1 MKRHPRAF
9 ALASACVL
17 TLAACGSDSNTTKAA
32 DTTAAAATT
41 SAAAT
46 TAAAA
51 ATTAAGAATTAA
63 SKALVADA
71 ALVTAAKA
79 EKKVNL
85 IALPDSW
92 ANYKGILESFGTKY
106 GIEHPV
112 DNPDASSADEITAIK
127 TLKGQPN
134 QPDSVDVGPAFA
146 LDGAKEGLFTKFKPS
161 TWDEI
166 PSVLKDPDG
175 NWVGSYYGIIAI
187 ASNTKIVKNP
197 PKSFADLLK
206 PEYKGQVSLNGDPR
220 KAGAAFAGV
229 YAAALANGGGFDNIQ
244 PGVDFFKKLK
254 DNGNLALKDV
264 NENSVLS
271 GETPIVIDW
280 TYNFPG
286 LLDKL
291 KKAGV
296 EMQVNV
302 PTDGVYAG
310 YYAQAVV
317 AGSPHQNAG
326 KLWIEH
332 ILSDEGALGYLAG
345 GAIPARFEALSK
357 AGKITADMKKNLPA
371 PELVAKIAF
380 ANAAQIT
387 KSKDIITAKWVDV
400 AGS

>member
-9 ALASACVL
+9 ALASACAL
-17 TLAACGSDSNTTKAA
+17 TLAACGSDSNPTKAA
-32 DTTAAAATT
+32 DTTAAAARTT
-41 SAAAT
+41 VAAT

-187 ASNTKIVKNP
+187 ASNAKIVKNP

-229 YAAALANGGGFDNIQ
+229 YAAALANGGSFDNIQ

-296 EMQVNV
+296 EMKVNV

-380 ANAAQIT
+380 ANATQIT

>member
-1 MKRHPRAF
+1 MKVQRSALAITGAF
-9 ALASACVL
+9 ALV
-17 TLAACGSDSNTTKAA
+17 LAACGSTKTTTKAA
-32 DTTAAAATT
+32 DTTAAT
-41 SAAAT
+41 AT
-46 TAAAA
+46 TAKPAV
-51 ATTAAGAATTAA
+51 TTAAGAATTVAA
-63 SKALVADA
+63 TTAAAPAGKKVDDALIA
-71 ALVTAAKA
+71 AAKA

-92 ANYKGILESFGTKY
+92 ANYKGILKSFGDKY
-106 GIEHPV
+106 GIDHPV
-112 DNPDASSADEITAIK
+112 DNPDGSSADEITAVK

-134 QPDSVDVGPAFA
+134 QPDTVDVGPAFA

-161 TWDEI
+161 TWDEV
-166 PSVLKDPDG
+166 PAVLKDPDG
-175 NWVGSYYGIIAI
+175 NWVGAYYGIIAI
-187 ASNTKIVKNP
+187 ASNTKLVKNP

-229 YAAALANGGGFDNIQ
+229 FAAALANGGGYDNIQ
-244 PGVDFFKKLK
+244 PGIDFFKKLK

-264 NENSVLS
+264 NENNVLS

-296 EMQVNV
+296 EMSVNV

-310 YYAQAVV
+310 YYAQGVV
-317 AGSPHQNAG
+317 AGSPHQNSG

-332 ILSDEGALGYLAG
+332 ILSDEGALGYLEG
-345 GAIPARFEALSK
+345 GAIPARFDALSK
-357 AGKITADMKKNLPA
+357 SGKITADMKKNLPA
-371 PELVAKIAF
+371 PELVAKIQF
-380 ANAAQIT
+380 AAPAQIT
-387 KSKDIITAKWVDV
+387 KAKESVTAKWVDV